1 VTVLVGIS
9 CSDGVV
15 VGADSSATFGAHQNH
30 KTIEQRVKKIFV
42 VAEKIIIAGTGAVG
56 ACQRF
61 TAAVDTAF
69 NEKLFRDLDG
79 VAFGKTLSRVGK
91 GDFEQTGM
99 ANGVFAAMVA
109 FPAKHD
115 VHLCELSLDGFQ
127 PELKPVD
134 SWFCSMGSGQS
145 ITDPFLGFL
154 RRVFFPPTK
163 GEQGGQPSL
172 KEGLFLATWALMHT
186 IELNPG
192 GINGPPQIAILEKES
207 ATARLLE
214 DDELEEHKNSYEAAE
229 LHLSSFRD
237 ILMGETGA
245 GPDAPTRD

>member
-1 VTVLVGIS
+1 MTVLVGIS

-42 VAEKIIIAGTGAVG
+42 VADKIIIAGTGAVG

-61 TAAVDTAF
+61 TCAVDAAF
-69 NEKLFRDLDG
+69 ENKVFRDLDG
-79 VAFGKTLSRVGK
+79 VSFGKALSRVGK
-91 GDFEQTGM
+91 ADFEQTAM
-99 ANGVFAAMVA
+99 ANGIFAAMVA

-115 VHLCELSLDGFQ
+115 IHLCELSLDGFQ
-127 PELKPVD
+127 PELKPLD

-154 RRVFFPPTK
+154 RRVFFPSAK
-163 GEQGGQPSL
+163 GEPGEQPSL
-172 KEGLFLATWALMHT
+172 REGLFLATWALMHT

-192 GINGPPQIAILEKES
+192 GINGPPQIAVLEKDS
-207 ATARLLE
+207 GAARLL
-214 DDELEEHKNSYEAAE
+214 DDGELEEHKNSYEAAE
-229 LHLSSFRD
+229 RHLSGYRD
-237 ILMGETGA
+237 ILMGKTGG